1 MTVILWRSPQLMHL
15 LLLPATKRFSMWL
28 RVFHVPTV
36 TWLKGI
42 RDVVESG
49 RSCVEMDG
57 DSYRFV
63 LKKANYGDGGTYI
76 VKASNCHGSQKAYCT
91 VRVSYRV
98 DHERLISR
106 PQACHPLLY
115 ILLGFC
121 NRSRKRP
128 TLPTGISRTRRPC
141 SPPPIWPS
149 VESDDSTKVQIKIKD
164 RFVTPVGGEQ
174 L

>member
-1 MTVILWRSPQLMHL
+1 MAVFFFLSNNDCYSLAFPAINASSSSSADHQTLFNGCVC
-15 LLLPATKRFSMWL
+15 LPR
-28 RVFHVPTV
+28 PTV

-57 DSYRFV
+57 DSYRFI

-115 ILLGFC
+115 ISFWAFVTGQGNGQLFRLGFQG
-121 NRSRKRP
+121 
-128 TLPTGISRTRRPC
+128 LAGHAAARRFGRV
-141 SPPPIWPS
+141 SSQTI
-149 VESDDSTKVQIKIKD
+149 QQ
-164 RFVTPVGGEQ
+164 R
-174 L
+174 

>member
-1 MTVILWRSPQLMHL
+1 MTVYNSLWLCTSINAPSSS
-15 LLLPATKRFSMWL
+15 LPKKRKNKKIENAYQWSVLYYIQFL
-28 RVFHVPTV
+28 NAV

-42 RDVVESG
+42 RDVAESG

-98 DHERLISR
+98 DHPSLLLSSSSLSLI
-106 PQACHPLLY
+106 PLH
-115 ILLGFC
+115 FV

-128 TLPTGISRTRRPC
+128 ILPSGISRTRQRCNFQMPRPTA
-141 SPPPIWPS
+141 
-149 VESDDSTKVQIKIKD
+149 ESGDSTKVKI
-164 RFVTPVGGEQ
+164 RIH
-174 L
+174 

>member
-1 MTVILWRSPQLMHL
+1 MTVYNSLWLCTSINAPSSS
-15 LLLPATKRFSMWL
+15 LPKKRKNKKIENAYQWSVLYYIQFL
-28 RVFHVPTV
+28 NAV

-42 RDVVESG
+42 RDVAESG

-98 DHERLISR
+98 DHPS
-106 PQACHPLLY
+106 LLLSSSLLLFSFSHSLAFCEQVKETVNSSEWDFKDSATMQHSDASSDCRVRRFNKGKN
-115 ILLGFC
+115 ILL
-121 NRSRKRP
+121 
-128 TLPTGISRTRRPC
+128 
-141 SPPPIWPS
+141 
-149 VESDDSTKVQIKIKD
+149 
-164 RFVTPVGGEQ
+164 
-174 L
+174 